1 MQYFFDG
8 DSNLYGYGAE
18 ERAEGFTLP
27 SKIRQMGAIE
37 DGLKIYMEDYVY
49 TYLYQYGKSAGG
61 TEKLAALVGQHLII
75 DDQETLVICG
85 AIQGKYARE
94 EGGSLQFGDE
104 TWEYIGSQMEKYFKG
119 MTLVGWVHC
128 QPGFGSFLM
137 AKDEEF
143 HRVHFQETWQ
153 VLFVVDC
160 LDKMDSFYI
169 YQKEKAGLQQAK
181 GYFIYYE
188 KNEEMQEY
196 MLDHHVGKR
205 KEEGAK
211 RPKPEEAKSDG
222 ERKRRRPTPEE
233 RIDAAQEIRRVL
245 QKRAKAAEAAQKS
258 RYTMLAAVSC
268 VLCVACV
275 FMGFGFMKGLE
286 RLQSVEM
293 RLAAVQTSYT
303 ALAEDVE
310 GVKNQAV
317 FSAMATVT
325 EPEENEETETSEEE
339 EVRTHIV
346 EEGETLGYI
355 SRKYYGDDSGVDR
368 IMEANGLE
376 DANKI
381 ICGQELRIP

>member
-1 MQYFFDG
+1 MQYYFDG
-8 DSNLYGYGAE
+8 DSNLYGYGE
-18 ERAEGFTLP
+18 EREDSFTLP

-37 DGLKIYMEDYVY
+37 ENLKIYMEDYVY
-49 TYLYQYGKSAGG
+49 TYLYQYGKSGGG

-75 DDQETLVICG
+75 DDQQTLVICG
-85 AIQGKYARE
+85 AIQGKYAQE
-94 EGGSLQFGDE
+94 TGGSLQFSDA

-119 MTLVGWVHC
+119 MTLVGWAHC

-143 HRVHFQETWQ
+143 HKAHFQEPWQ
-153 VLFVVDC
+153 VLFALDS

-169 YQKEKAGLQQAK
+169 QQKDKGGLQQAK
-181 GYFIYYE
+181 GYFIYDE

-196 MLDHHVGKR
+196 MLDHHVSRR
-205 KEEGAK
+205 KEEAEGEK
-211 RPKPEEAKSDG
+211 PKHEAPTG

-245 QKRAKAAEAAQKS
+245 QKRAKEAEAAQKS

-268 VLCVACV
+268 MLCLVCV
-275 FMGFGFMKGLE
+275 CMGFGFVKGLE
-286 RLQSVEM
+286 RLRSVEM
-293 RLAAVQTSYT
+293 KLAAVQTSYS

-310 GVKNQAV
+310 GVKSQAV
-317 FSAMATVT
+317 FSAMAAVDA
-325 EPEENEETETSEEE
+325 PAEETEEEE
-339 EVRTHIV
+339 QETAEKRVHMV
-346 EEGETLGYI
+346 EEGDTLGYI
-355 SRKYYGDDSGVDR
+355 SRKYYGDNSGVAR

-381 ICGQELRIP
+381 VCGQQLVIP